1 VTDALAVEVR
11 GLVKRFGDRVTAVD
25 GLDLSVRPGEIYGLL
40 GPNGAGKTTTLRML
54 LGLVRPTAGLIR
66 VLNRRPGDPAGL
78 ARVGSMGE
86 IAFYPF
92 LSGRDNLRA
101 AARRRG
107 VPDTRVDEVLATAGL
122 AARGGDKVS
131 GYSLGMRQRLGVA
144 MALLKDPELLI
155 LDEPSNGLDPIGQVE
170 MQRLITQLGQDGRTI
185 LLSSHD
191 MHEVEELC
199 GRVAVIG
206 GGRLLFEGTPGEL
219 RGQARLWLRAEP
231 AERAAEVLA
240 GLSGLDGAE
249 RTGELLSLALRADG
263 LGQDGLNEDGR
274 TQAATV
280 NRELVEAG
288 LQVSEVR
295 AERRPLRDVFLELTG
310 GRTGGA
316 DSLRRP
322 AKRLRRGRR
331 SRPGPGP
338 GPSPGTGPGP
348 GTGA

>member
-1 VTDALAVEVR
+1 MTDAPAVEVR

-66 VLNRRPGDPAGL
+66 VLGTKPGDPAGL

-101 AARRRG
+101 AARRRS
-107 VPDTRVDEVLATAGL
+107 VPDARVDEVLATAGL
-122 AARGGDKVS
+122 AARAGDKVS

-170 MQRLITQLGQDGRTI
+170 MQRLITQLGQGGRTI

-191 MHEVEELC
+191 MREVEELC

-240 GLSGLDGAE
+240 GLSGLEGAE
-249 RTGELLSLALRADG
+249 RTGELLSLALTE
-263 LGQDGLNEDGR
+263 DGLNTGGLNTGGLNADGR
-274 TQAATV
+274 AQAAAV
-280 NRELVEAG
+280 NRELVQAG

-295 AERRPLRDVFLELTG
+295 TERRPLRDVFLELTG

-316 DSLRRP
+316 DSLRP
-322 AKRLRRGRR
+322 ARRSRRKPARRGR
-331 SRPGPGP
+331 GPGP
-338 GPSPGTGPGP
+338 G
-348 GTGA
+348 